1 MRKRIS
7 SFEKKIQQILQRG
20 RMCAPTKNWPAGAR
34 DSSRGTVALRI
45 RAGKAAITV
54 KALRYLCPHVE
65 QAVCPGICH
74 MGQPLCL
81 RENVSPFNSPRMD
94 SDEHGCNRHQCSQR
108 PGKLKPRFNLL
119 QHPELHAV
127 GFELSLELVFAL

>member
-1 MRKRIS
+1 MAFAASCTMMCGVSVWNPSGIGFVIICL
-7 SFEKKIQQILQRG
+7 SFEYLDEEEDFFVRKKIQQILQRG

-74 MGQPLCL
+74 MVNRFASVKTSALSIHHGWI
-81 RENVSPFNSPRMD
+81 RMNTDAIATNV
-94 SDEHGCNRHQCSQR
+94 H
-108 PGKLKPRFNLL
+108 
-119 QHPELHAV
+119 
-127 GFELSLELVFAL
+127 